1 MNHCSSASA
10 TEEYADFPPK
20 HILYS
25 STNWF
30 SPFWLKVLIS
40 EISFCTARLEGKT
53 SYSFMA
59 MDTQC
64 FVYLSIV
71 YFSHKSGLQCLM
83 RKKMSSTWPQ
93 GYIECFFL
101 LRNGECKHLF
111 VYTQTKP
118 TCVTL
123 IPLTQW
129 GCFKPG
135 VAFSGG
141 KNISLAISYPASSS
155 FLPCMIQY
163 GFTL

>member
-1 MNHCSSASA
+1 M
-10 TEEYADFPPK
+10 TGWVQEDFPPK

-64 FVYLSIV
+64 FVYLYIV

-141 KNISLAISYPASSS
+141 KKYIISHIISSQQQFSALHDSVWVYP
-155 FLPCMIQY
+155 LTQMLQ
-163 GFTL
+163 L